1 MMDSAYSCP
10 LDREGECALFGQTG
24 KCNLCDGEMYFEP
37 KKVKVRPTL
46 RKQKKSSRLG
56 AKFEEENHESN
67 KKLYTSKESCMQ
79 TPNSGAGSIKG
90 DEWITSFITVM
101 QELKTNVVPK
111 ISRGSQTYTCKRN
124 ELEKLKNEAGDANV
138 EFYFLK
144 FRFLESD
151 SDTYTIINDE
161 MIDAVLISMNEA
173 RKKVALADKTIDF
186 YKARYEY
193 IQAKNV
199 ELEAEI
205 KMLKANLNLV
215 TNKNN

>member
-1 MMDSAYSCP
+1 MDTSYTCP
-10 LDREGECALFGQTG
+10 LGRESECALFGQAS

-37 KKVKVRPTL
+37 KKVKARPSL

-67 KKLYTSKESCMQ
+67 KKLYTNKDSCMQ
-79 TPNSGAGSIKG
+79 TPNSGAGNIKG

-111 ISRGSQTYTCKRN
+111 ISRGSQTYTCRRN
-124 ELEKLKNEAGDANV
+124 ELEKLKNEAGAANV

-151 SDTYTIINDE
+151 SDTYTIINDD
-161 MIDAVLISMNEA
+161 MIDAVLVSMNEA
-173 RKKVALADKTIDF
+173 RKKAAFADKTIDF

-193 IQAKNV
+193 IQARNV

-205 KMLKANLNLV
+205 KMLQAKLNLV
-215 TNKNN
+215 ALENE